1 MVLLSKPAWQKPG
14 CCFKHHIHTII
25 NTNLQSARLISSQ
38 IRRYLLEGNAGCD
51 EGIPFWMCFYSHTG
65 RDRVKAPV
73 PHARSWNLCLEHKGP
88 GCCQP
93 HALPCKC
100 SIPASPAWFIT
111 PVRNRKS
118 AFFAWQHHGRNVHC
132 MPTCKLTPCNDEYL

>member
-38 IRRYLLEGNAGCD
+38 IRRYLPEGNAGCD

-73 PHARSWNLCLEHKGP
+73 PHARCCPALQPLWVLEPVYGTQRAWMLP
-88 GCCQP
+88 APCP
-93 HALPCKC
+93 ALPVQHSSLSCLVHNPFQEQKI
-100 SIPASPAWFIT
+100 SIFCMAAPREERAWH
-111 PVRNRKS
+111 
-118 AFFAWQHHGRNVHC
+118 AH
-132 MPTCKLTPCNDEYL
+132 L